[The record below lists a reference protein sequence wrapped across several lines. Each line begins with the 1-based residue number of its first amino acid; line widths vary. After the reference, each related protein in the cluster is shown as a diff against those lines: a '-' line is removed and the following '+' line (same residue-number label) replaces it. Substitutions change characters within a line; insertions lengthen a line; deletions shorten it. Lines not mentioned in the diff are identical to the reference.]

1 MLLKLT
7 LQPFDPDRTTSSC
20 MIWYAFSFAE
30 GWSRLITCRLG
41 LSHLTHWNILK
52 LLGTTN
58 WQGRGTAFRCVREA
72 RHVFRCRRSS
82 VSRRW
87 EPPNSRPSVW
97 SNRRC
102 HPRSQ
107 RAALPAATGDEPPP
121 TSHKCAAQLGCA
133 LHTPCCHDH
142 RSADHGAMRWGR
154 GGLLRRADVPR
165 GLCDVHRCLVF
176 VAGQSTS
183 LLQGL

>member
-1 MLLKLT
+1 MISPHHLSPGPVSLNPLKHTETTWNYQLARARNSIPLRTRGAPRLSMSSVECFPTMGTPKLT
-7 LQPFDPDRTTSSC
+7 TVGVIQ
-20 MIWYAFSFAE
+20 
-30 GWSRLITCRLG
+30 
-41 LSHLTHWNILK
+41 
-52 LLGTTN
+52 
-58 WQGRGTAFRCVREA
+58 
-72 RHVFRCRRSS
+72 
-82 VSRRW
+82 
-87 EPPNSRPSVW
+87 PSVPPPVTARCPPCSHW
-97 SNRRC
+97 RR
-102 HPRSQ
+102 
-107 RAALPAATGDEPPP
+107 TPP